1 MRMGSERATLAAA
14 VALAKRGHTVDVTNL
29 TADAPIPSEDYDVYH
44 AWNACGRK
52 GPYLCYVRLAKL
64 LGAPSVFTPIY
75 WAPSKAESKAA
86 KDGLGYGKT
95 EFGRY
100 AMVRNILDRSLAQG
114 LSEADYLCPNG
125 LAEGK
130 AVEERLKGF
139 DLSMPDWHVV
149 PNAVNLSEI
158 KDEILPWDE
167 RKPLIVSV
175 GRVEPVKNQ
184 HRLCNAFGV
193 FRKAHPE
200 AQLLLIG
207 SISRDYLGHLQ
218 KSFFQPGVCLAGEL
232 DPPEVMEILST
243 ARVHVLLGLHETPGL
258 STLEAAA
265 SGCNVVISTPE
276 YGTMREYLG
285 DGGIETNPLDDGAIF
300 GALETAWSGPPGFDL
315 AKRIRTEY
323 TYDRVAEQ
331 LEKLYTKLTGGN
343 DGDIGSA
350 NKIGAE

>member
-1 MRMGSERATLAAA
+1 MGSERATLAAA

-29 TADAPIPSEDYDVYH
+29 TADAPIPSENYDIYH

-52 GPYLCYVRLAKL
+52 GVYLCYIRLAKL

-75 WAPSKAESKAA
+75 WPPSKAESKAA
-86 KDGLGYGKT
+86 EDGLGYGKT

-100 AMVRNILDRSLAQG
+100 TMVRNILDRSLAQG

-139 DLSMPDWHVV
+139 DLSMPDWHVI
-149 PNAVNLSEI
+149 PNAINLSEI
-158 KDEILPWDE
+158 KDEVLPWDE

-207 SISRDYLGHLQ
+207 SISKDYLGHLQ
-218 KSFFQPGVCLAGEL
+218 KSFFQPGICLAGEL
-232 DPPEVMEILST
+232 DPIEVMEILST

-258 STLEAAA
+258 STLEAAS

-300 GALETAWSGPPGFDL
+300 GALETAWNSPPGPEL

-331 LEKLYTKLTGGN
+331 LEKLYTKLIGGN
-343 DGDIGSA
+343 NGNIGSA